1 MYQAFV
7 SVQERRRLGLMC
19 SIIRR
24 GWKLSARRKACF
36 SMFQGS
42 MIWTFVVVM
51 HFIMGGIIW
60 LALLGLTEIRHNPHE
75 QSTPDLNILLKTIL
89 G

>member
-1 MYQAFV
+1 
-7 SVQERRRLGLMC
+7 
-19 SIIRR
+19 
-24 GWKLSARRKACF
+24 
-36 SMFQGS
+36 MFQGS